1 MTTYQVYCKG
11 TSRTWQEYSLPYKTL
26 QEALAV
32 KAEAEACGTC
42 TIFGTTIVYK
52 VVRHIR
58 QDVA

>member
-11 TSRTWQEYSLPYKTL
+11 TSRTWQEYSLPFKTL

-32 KAEAEACGTC
+32 KAEAEARGYCS
-42 TIFGTTIVYK
+42 IYGTTIVYK
-52 VVRHIR
+52 VVRHIQ